1 MQVEFT
7 HLFYNEMHTKLGHP
21 LGYQFE
27 QRTGLGLT
35 LSTSDSKRHEAR
47 HSDGTI
53 LISRHDTDLY
63 SVRMLKMEKIQES
76 TFS

>member
-35 LSTSDSKRHEAR
+35 DFLNPLPGGPRSNRT
-47 HSDGTI
+47 
-53 LISRHDTDLY
+53 
-63 SVRMLKMEKIQES
+63 
-76 TFS
+76 

>member
-35 LSTSDSKRHEAR
+35 DF
-47 HSDGTI
+47 
-53 LISRHDTDLY
+53 
-63 SVRMLKMEKIQES
+63 LKHLGQ
-76 TFS
+76 